1 MSGGNQG
8 HKKLN
13 QPTDSLFKYD
23 LPLPPGMEGLR
34 ISLYRSSY
42 QQLLYKKR
50 CSAKCFSRKNNS
62 DTVFVQGN
70 KPYVSNNC
78 FIECHL
84 MTAYLLTEK

>member
-23 LPLPPGMEGLR
+23 LPLPPCMEGLR

-70 KPYVSNNC
+70 KPNVPNNY

-84 MTAYLLTEK
+84 MTA

>member
-50 CSAKCFSRKNNS
+50 CSAKCCSRKNNS

-70 KPYVSNNC
+70 KPNVPNNY

-84 MTAYLLTEK
+84 MTA

>member
-23 LPLPPGMEGLR
+23 LRLPPGMEGLR
-34 ISLYRSSY
+34 IILYRSSY

-50 CSAKCFSRKNNS
+50 CSKNNS

-70 KPYVSNNC
+70 KPNVPNNY

-84 MTAYLLTEK
+84 MTAYLLMKK

>member
-1 MSGGNQG
+1 MSDGNQG

-70 KPYVSNNC
+70 KPNVPNNY

-84 MTAYLLTEK
+84 MTAYLLMKK